1 MSWDFL
7 NVLGDK
13 DDFYKSERGALK
25 DNRTDIKYDAG
36 DHLRWAAAS
45 LLGRGDEFSKESLLE
60 GAAKLEN
67 EALNKRG
74 ATKKARQLIREGDS
88 LLGIDRK
95 AGDLKITSGMDVS
108 EFDDRLSSAANLSS
122 RAIETKAAMP
132 GVDLAG
138 VTTIGGLVQRVADRK
153 EEKEH
158 EVGGKFYNE
167 KERLADKKEKDRRYY
182 ADKREARRDKKEA
195 RLDRL
200 EQRNENR
207 RSENKRYELEIMRLN
222 QQDKYKAQERR
233 DRMIMTLMSG
243 LDNLTQAFTI

>member
-13 DDFYKSERGALK
+13 EDFYKSETGALK

-36 DHLRWAAAS
+36 DHLRWVGAS

-60 GAAKLEN
+60 GAAKIKN
-67 EALNKRG
+67 EDLNKRG
-74 ATKKARQLIREGDS
+74 ATKRARQTIKEGDS

-108 EFDDRLSSAANLSS
+108 DFDDRLSSAANLSE

-153 EEKEH
+153 KAKEY
-158 EVGGKFYNE
+158 EPDGKFYRE
-167 KERLADKKEKDRRYY
+167 AERLKDKKEADRRYY
-182 ADKREARRDKKEA
+182 ADKAEARRDKKEA

-222 QQDKYKAQERR
+222 QQDKYKSQERR

-243 LDNLTQAFTI
+243 LDKLSQAFTI